1 MKNTIITLALAAL
14 VATAAYGQAP
24 AVPATPNQG
33 QNKGQMKRQKGK
45 TTGSMDGS
53 GPIHTPGTGGGTG
66 RGQRGPRR

>member
-14 VATAAYGQAP
+14 AATSVYAQAP
-24 AVPATPNQG
+24 AAPAASNQE
-33 QNKGQMKRQKGK
+33 QHKGQMKQQKGK
-45 TTGSMDGS
+45 RTGPMDGS